1 MTIAMIFLVIALAL
15 FLADAIG
22 LASRVNLTALGLAS
36 LTAGDVGG
44 SDLK

>member
-36 LTAGDVGG
+36 LTAAMLAGAV
-44 SDLK
+44 

>member
-1 MTIAMIFLVIALAL
+1 MSIAAIFLIIALAL

-36 LTAGDVGG
+36 LSAALLAGAA
-44 SDLK
+44 